1 MNLYLRALKN
11 TQICV
16 TGRAPLTFTVN
27 GCETLQAYR
36 EQLFDEVAAALEYC
50 ILLTQDRVANAGKIR
65 MLEVHLKHIRN
76 HIFLDKE
83 QRPRRPRLYVGEGR
97 EKNVRMPGR
106 TAPPCFGGLHSG
118 AAGVIGFGFRRTFA
132 GGGRI

>member
-83 QRPRRPRLYVGEGR
+83 GQGGQPSPPSQSLRGGGR
-97 EKNVRMPGR
+97 A
-106 TAPPCFGGLHSG
+106 APPC
-118 AAGVIGFGFRRTFA
+118 AG
-132 GGGRI
+132 

>member
-83 QRPRRPRLYVGEGR
+83 PSPPSQSLRGGGR
-97 EKNVRMPGR
+97 A
-106 TAPPCFGGLHSG
+106 APPC
-118 AAGVIGFGFRRTFA
+118 AG
-132 GGGRI
+132 

>member
-50 ILLTQDRVANAGKIR
+50 MVVKPCKPTASSFLTRWQLLWN
-65 MLEVHLKHIRN
+65 
-76 HIFLDKE
+76 
-83 QRPRRPRLYVGEGR
+83 
-97 EKNVRMPGR
+97 
-106 TAPPCFGGLHSG
+106 TASS
-118 AAGVIGFGFRRTFA
+118 
-132 GGGRI
+132 